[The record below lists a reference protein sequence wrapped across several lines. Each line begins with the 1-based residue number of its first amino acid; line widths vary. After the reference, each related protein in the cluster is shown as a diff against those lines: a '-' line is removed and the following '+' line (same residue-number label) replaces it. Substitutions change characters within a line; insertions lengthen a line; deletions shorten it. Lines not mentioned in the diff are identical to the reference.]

1 MRHWLSLTLV
11 LLLAACSGPARNAH
25 RGESAPAKSEGWG
38 VAQPIVDQASGKY
51 DEIVVVGTNDFHGY
65 LRPVETD
72 FGGQK
77 VIQGGAEWFAGYVD
91 ILQRKF
97 GDHLVMLDGGDMYQ
111 GTIDSNLFHGRSVEA
126 YYNLLP
132 YRALALGN
140 HEFDYGP
147 DDKTSQDPL
156 GAIKA
161 RMKESRHPFVQANIF
176 LKKTGKLWS
185 EKNLF
190 SSVLVNAGP
199 YKVGIIGLTTTSTP
213 GKTMPAHVARFDF
226 RDFAAPAT
234 AEAQRL
240 RAAGADFVFVTTHE
254 GDGTHE
260 GDPITLF
267 LKAIPPGTIDAVVA
281 GHSHT
286 ESHQLVHGVPVIE
299 SKTRGLYFGR
309 IDLFVNKATRKI
321 EPSLTYIHDMHWIC
335 GTWFKNEERCGQKEA
350 KDEIASGKA
359 KQEDF
364 LPLRPAVYEGEE
376 VKPSGAVHDVLAPYL
391 AKADAQRKEVLGE
404 AKTDFEWYPSGENQM
419 GTLILDS
426 FHERFPEAKVIYMNG
441 GGIRRRLFKGPITYG
456 DLYEVSPFDNV
467 AVLVKM
473 TGAQLKEIVKV
484 HTSGGHIVPAIWG
497 VKVNYFDRKDPAFE
511 RDVNHD
517 GKKEA
522 WERDRLLPKIGL
534 VWEKTGRPVSDSEK
548 FWVGTIDYLAA
559 GGDNTAHVFDRIP
572 MSQRKYFE
580 VGPRDLMA
588 EYLRKHPGI
597 EEPRKDIQR
606 LHAVKGPGA
615 DAPEQH

>member
-1 MRHWLSLTLV
+1 MRYPIPLVLV
-11 LLLAACSGPARNAH
+11 LLLAACSGASRPPQ
-25 RGESAPAKSEGWG
+25 RGEPAPTSSGPAGG
-38 VAQPIVDQASGKY
+38 FAQPGLGQANGKY
-51 DEIVVVGTNDFHGY
+51 DQLVIVGTNDFHGY
-65 LRPVETD
+65 LRPIETE

-77 VIQGGAEWFAGYVD
+77 IIQGGAEWFAGYVD

-97 GDHLVMLDGGDMYQ
+97 GERLILLDAGDMYQ
-111 GTIDSNLFHGRSVEA
+111 GTIESNPFHGRSVEA

-147 DDKTSQDPL
+147 DSQASKDML

-161 RMKESRHPFVQANIF
+161 RMAESTHPFVQANIF
-176 LKKTGKLWS
+176 LKKTGKLWQ

-213 GKTMPAHVARFDF
+213 GKTTPSHVADF
-226 RDFAAPAT
+226 EFREFAVPAS
-234 AEAQRL
+234 AEAKRL

-254 GDGTHE
+254 GDGTQE
-260 GDPITLF
+260 GDPISVF
-267 LKAIPPGTIDAVVA
+267 LKAIPPGTIDALVA

-286 ESHQLVHGVPVIE
+286 ESHQMVHGVPVIE
-299 SKTRGLYFGR
+299 SKTRGLFFGR
-309 IDLFVNKATRKI
+309 IDLFVNKETHKI
-321 EPSLTYIHDMHWIC
+321 EPSLTHIHEMHGIC

-350 KDEIASGKA
+350 KDEIASGKF

-364 LPLRPAVYEGEE
+364 LPLRPATYEGEM
-376 VKPSGAVHDVLAPYL
+376 VKPSLAVREVLAPYF
-391 AKADAQRKEVLGE
+391 AKADTQRNEVVGE
-404 AKTDFEWYPSGENQM
+404 AKADFEWYPSGENQM
-419 GTLILDS
+419 GTLIIDS
-426 FHERFPEAKVIYMNG
+426 FRERFPEAKVIYMNG

-473 TGAQLKEIVKV
+473 SGAQLKELVKV
-484 HTSGGHIVPAIWG
+484 HTSNGHIVPAIWG
-497 VKVNYFDRKDPAFE
+497 VKVNYFDRQDTAFE

-517 GKKEA
+517 GKKEP

-534 VWEKTGRPVSDSEK
+534 VWENTGRPLADSEK
-548 FWVGTIDYLAA
+548 FWVATIDYLAA
-559 GGDNTAHVFDRIP
+559 GGDNTAHVFDQIP

-597 EEPRKDIQR
+597 AEPRQDIQR
-606 LHAVKGPGA
+606 VNAH
-615 DAPEQH
+615 